1 MTLEAFVAEVLPY
14 AQTAAARVGFWPS
27 VVIAQWANE
36 TGDGTSPYWAEGH
49 NPAGISPGGK
59 VAAYPSVS
67 AGVAAYIGTALDGLY
82 DGVRAARPSGA
93 LVQALALGRSPWAE
107 SHYVGEGSST
117 PGSALVNSI
126 IENHLQE
133 YDGAEPEPGPE
144 PAPAPAPNPQP
155 MEAVYM
161 IPTNCT
167 DGGAFAA
174 QVREWWTTYRS
185 DLMTVADQADY
196 WEAFHLATAQ
206 GGFAGNPD
214 LVLARIIDTAGANLR
229 PQFAGA
235 A

>member
-1 MTLEAFVAEVLPY
+1 
-14 AQTAAARVGFWPS
+14 
-27 VVIAQWANE
+27 
-36 TGDGTSPYWAEGH
+36 
-49 NPAGISPGGK
+49 
-59 VAAYPSVS
+59 
-67 AGVAAYIGTALDGLY
+67 
-82 DGVRAARPSGA
+82 
-93 LVQALALGRSPWAE
+93 
-107 SHYVGEGSST
+107 
-117 PGSALVNSI
+117 
-126 IENHLQE
+126 
-133 YDGAEPEPGPE
+133 
-144 PAPAPAPNPQP
+144 
-155 MEAVYM
+155 M
-161 IPTNCT
+161 IPTNCS